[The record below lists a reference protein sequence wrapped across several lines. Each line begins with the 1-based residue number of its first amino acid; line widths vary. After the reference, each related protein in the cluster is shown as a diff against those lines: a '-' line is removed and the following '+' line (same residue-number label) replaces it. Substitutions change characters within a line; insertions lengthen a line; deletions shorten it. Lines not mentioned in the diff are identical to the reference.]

1 MKATI
6 MPGKAKGTVMAPPS
20 KSMAHR
26 MLIGAGLSMGTSVIE
41 NIDLSE
47 DIKAT
52 LGILE
57 ALGSEYTIEGR
68 TVMMKGIGGK
78 KVEGNRLLDTKE
90 SGSTLRFF
98 IPILLTG
105 GGKSKLT
112 GAKSLFARPLGI
124 YEDICNEQGI
134 FFHKTEDS
142 LELDGQLKATHYKIP
157 GNISSQ
163 FITGLLYALP
173 LLNED
178 SVLEVIPPVE
188 SKAYIEMTLEALEI
202 YGIKVERKD
211 NTYYIP
217 GNQTYQA
224 VNNMVEGDYS
234 NAAFLD
240 AFDLIGG
247 NVQVE
252 GLKED
257 SLQGDKVY
265 REYYQIL
272 QQSVLHHCGTNAE
285 NISSC
290 KRELPQMD
298 ISECP
303 DLGPI
308 LIGMAAA
315 KQGAIFTGTK
325 RLKIKESDR
334 GTVMA
339 EELKKFG
346 IKVDVQENQIIV
358 YPGKLQKPNEI
369 LDSHND
375 HRIAMTLATLCTL
388 TGGTIEGCMAVNK
401 SYPGYYDAIQSL
413 GIQVKIEDEK
423 IED

>member
-1 MKATI
+1 MKAIIT
-6 MPGKAKGTVMAPPS
+6 PGKAKGEVFAPPS

-26 MLIGAGLSMGTSVIE
+26 MLMGAGLAEGTSVIQ

-57 ALGSEYTIEGR
+57 ALGCEYSIEGS
-68 TVMMKGIGGK
+68 TVEMKGIGHREVK
-78 KVEGNRLLDTKE
+78 ANAVLDAKE

-98 IPILLTG
+98 VPILLTG
-105 GGKSKLT
+105 GGRSKLT
-112 GAKSLFARPLGI
+112 GAKSLFSRPLGI
-124 YEDICNEQGI
+124 YEDICKQQGI

-142 LELDGQLKATHYKIP
+142 LELDGKLMATHYKIP

-173 LLNED
+173 LLGQD

-188 SKAYIEMTLEALEI
+188 SKAYIQMTLEALEL
-202 YGIKVERKD
+202 YGIKVERKE
-211 NTYYIP
+211 NTYYIS

-224 VNNMVEGDYS
+224 VSSVVEGDYS

-240 AFDLIGG
+240 AFNLIGG
-247 NVQVE
+247 EVNVE
-252 GLKED
+252 GLKEN
-257 SLQGDKVY
+257 SLQGDKIY
-265 REYYQIL
+265 KDYYQLL
-272 QQSVLHHCGTNAE
+272 QQG
-285 NISSC
+285 SST
-290 KRELPQMD
+290 MD

-346 IKVDVQENQIIV
+346 IDVEVNENCITVHAGQ
-358 YPGKLQKPNEI
+358 LQNPSEMLN
-369 LDSHND
+369 SHND
-375 HRIAMTLATLCTL
+375 HRIAMTLATLCTI
-388 TGGTIEGCMAVNK
+388 TGGTIEDCMAVNK
-401 SYPGYYDAIQSL
+401 SYPGYYETIRNL
-413 GIQVKIEDEK
+413 GIQVEIND
-423 IED
+423 

>member
-1 MKATI
+1 MKAVIT
-6 MPGKAKGTVMAPPS
+6 PGKASGTVWAPPS

-26 MLIGAGLSMGTSVIE
+26 MLMGAGLAEGTSVVG

-57 ALGSEYTIEGR
+57 ALGSKYSIDGR
-68 TVMMKGIGGK
+68 TVTMQGIGGK
-78 KVEGNRLLDTKE
+78 TVKVDHPIDTKE

-98 IPILLTG
+98 IPILLSG
-105 GGKSKLT
+105 GGQSKLT
-112 GAKSLFARPLGI
+112 GTKSLFARPLNV
-124 YEDICNEQGI
+124 YEDICREQKI
-134 FFHKTEDS
+134 KFVKTENS
-142 LELDGQLKATHYKIP
+142 VELDGQLQAAHYKIT

-173 LLNED
+173 LLKED
-178 SVLEVIPPVE
+178 SILEIIPPVE
-188 SKAYIEMTLEALEI
+188 SKAYIDMTLEALEI
-202 YGIKVERKD
+202 YGIKLKKEGNR
-211 NTYYIP
+211 YYIP
-217 GNQTYQA
+217 GNQKYQA
-224 VNNMVEGDYS
+224 IDTMVEGDYS

-240 AFDLIGG
+240 AYNLIGG
-247 NVQVE
+247 TVKVE

-265 REYYQIL
+265 RDYYKL
-272 QQSVLHHCGTNAE
+272 LMGE
-285 NISSC
+285 NP
-290 KRELPQMD
+290 KMD

-315 KQGAIFTGTK
+315 KNGAVLTGTH

-346 IKVDVQENQIIV
+346 IRVDVLENSIIIHS
-358 YPGKLQKPNEI
+358 GELKKPTE
-369 LDSHND
+369 LLYGHND
-375 HRIAMTLATLCTL
+375 HRIAMTLATLCTI
-388 TGGTIEGCMAVNK
+388 TGGVIDGCEAVKKSFPGFYETI
-401 SYPGYYDAIQSL
+401 QQL
-413 GIQVKIEDEK
+413 GIQVMRED
-423 IED
+423 

>member
-6 MPGKAKGTVMAPPS
+6 TPGKAKGDVLAPPS

-26 MLIGAGLSMGTSVIE
+26 MLMGAGLANGISMIQ

-57 ALGSEYTIEGR
+57 ALGCEYSIEDR
-68 TVMMKGIGGK
+68 AVTMKGIGHREVK
-78 KVEGNRLLDTKE
+78 ANIVLNAKE

-98 IPILLTG
+98 IPILLSG

-112 GAKSLFARPLGI
+112 GAKSLFSRPLGI
-124 YEDICNEQGI
+124 YEDICKEQGI
-134 FFHKTEDS
+134 FFHKTENS
-142 LELDGQLKATHYKIP
+142 LELDGKLMATHYKIP

-173 LLNED
+173 LLKQD

-188 SKAYIEMTLEALEI
+188 SKAYIQMTLEALELF
-202 YGIKVERKD
+202 GIKVERKE

-217 GNQTYQA
+217 GNQIYQA
-224 VNNMVEGDYS
+224 VSSVIEGDYS
-234 NAAFLD
+234 NGAFLD
-240 AFDLIGG
+240 AFNLIGG
-247 NVQVE
+247 EVNVK

-257 SLQGDKVY
+257 SLQGDKIY
-265 REYYQIL
+265 REYFQML
-272 QQSVLHHCGTNAE
+272 QTMETEVTPDNVTNIAH
-285 NISSC
+285 I
-290 KRELPQMD
+290 D

-334 GTVMA
+334 GMVMA

-346 IKVDVQENQIIV
+346 IDVEVLENQIIV
-358 YPGKLQKPNEI
+358 HPGQLQKPKEI

-375 HRIAMTLATLCTL
+375 HRIAMTLATLCTI
-388 TGGTIEGCMAVNK
+388 TGGIIDDCMAVKK
-401 SYPGYYDAIQSL
+401 SYPGYYETIRNL
-413 GIQVKIEDEK
+413 GIHVEIED
-423 IED
+423 

>member
-6 MPGKAKGTVMAPPS
+6 IPGKAEGTVLAPPS

-26 MLIGAGLSMGTSVIE
+26 MLMGAGLSEGISVIQ

-57 ALGSEYTIEGR
+57 ALGSEYSIEGR
-68 TVMMKGIGGK
+68 TVTMKGIGGK
-78 KVEGNRLLDTKE
+78 KIEVSRVLDTKE

-98 IPILLTG
+98 IPILLSG

-112 GAKSLFARPLGI
+112 GAKSLFSRPLGI
-124 YEDICNEQGI
+124 YEEICKEQGI
-134 FFHKTEDS
+134 FFQKTEDS
-142 LELDGQLKATHYKIP
+142 LEIEGQLKAAHYKVP

-173 LLNED
+173 LLKGD

-188 SKAYIEMTLEALEI
+188 SKAYIEMTLEALET
-202 YGIKVERKD
+202 YGIQVDRKE
-211 NTYYIP
+211 NTYYIA
-217 GNQTYQA
+217 GDQKYHA
-224 VNNMVEGDYS
+224 VNGMVEGDYS

-240 AFDLIGG
+240 AFNLIGG
-247 NVQVE
+247 HVQVE

-257 SLQGDKVY
+257 SLQGDKIY
-265 REYYQIL
+265 RSYYQAL
-272 QQSVLHHCGTNAE
+272 LSDNPV
-285 NISSC
+285 
-290 KRELPQMD
+290 MD
-298 ISECP
+298 LAECP

-315 KQGAIFTGTK
+315 NGGAIFTGTR

-346 IKVDVQENQIIV
+346 IRVEVLENQIVV
-358 YPGKLQKPNEI
+358 YLGRLQEPKEI

-388 TGGTIEGCMAVNK
+388 TGGTIDGCMAVNK
-401 SYPGYYDAIQSL
+401 SFPGYYDTIQKL
-413 GIQVKIEDEK
+413 GIQVKIED
-423 IED
+423 

>member
-1 MKATI
+1 MKAIIT
-6 MPGKAKGTVMAPPS
+6 PGKAKGSVMAPPS

-26 MLIGAGLSMGTSVIE
+26 MLMGAGLAEGTSVIQ

-57 ALGSEYTIEGR
+57 ALGSEYSIENR
-68 TVMMKGIGGK
+68 TVTMKGIGGK
-78 KVEGNRLLDTKE
+78 KVEVNSVLDTKE

-112 GAKSLFARPLGI
+112 GAKSLFSRPLGI
-124 YEDICNEQGI
+124 YEDICKEQGI
-134 FFHKTEDS
+134 FFQKTEDS
-142 LELDGQLKATHYKIP
+142 LELDGQLKATHYKIL

-173 LLNED
+173 LLNKD

-188 SKAYIEMTLEALEI
+188 SKAYIDMTLEVLEI
-202 YGIKVERKD
+202 YGIKVERKN

-224 VNNMVEGDYS
+224 VNGMVEGDYS

-240 AFDLIGG
+240 AFNLIGG
-247 NVQVE
+247 DVKVE

-272 QQSVLHHCGTNAE
+272 QQSPVQGQNAT
-285 NISSC
+285 
-290 KRELPQMD
+290 MD

-308 LIGMAAA
+308 LIGMAAVNH
-315 KQGAIFTGTK
+315 GAVFTGTK

-346 IKVDVQENQIIV
+346 IQVDVMENTIIV
-358 YPGKLQKPNEI
+358 HPGELKTPEVI
-369 LDSHND
+369 LNSHND

-388 TGGTIEGCMAVNK
+388 TGGTINGCMAVNK
-401 SYPGYYDAIQSL
+401 SYPGYYEAIQSI
-413 GIQVKIEDEK
+413 GIQVKIEN
-423 IED
+423 

>member
-1 MKATI
+1 MKAIIT
-6 MPGKAKGTVMAPPS
+6 PGKAKGEVFAPPS

-26 MLIGAGLSMGTSVIE
+26 MLMGAGLAEGTSVIQ

-57 ALGSEYTIEGR
+57 ALGCEYSIEGS
-68 TVMMKGIGGK
+68 TVEMKGIGHREVK
-78 KVEGNRLLDTKE
+78 ANAVLDAKE

-98 IPILLTG
+98 IPILLSG

-112 GAKSLFARPLGI
+112 GAKSLFSRPLGI
-124 YEDICNEQGI
+124 YEDICKEQGI

-142 LELDGQLKATHYKIP
+142 LELDGKLMATHYRIP

-173 LLNED
+173 LLEQD
-178 SVLEVIPPVE
+178 SVLEVIPPLE
-188 SKAYIEMTLEALEI
+188 SKAYIEMTLEALEL
-202 YGIKVERKD
+202 YGIKVEKKE
-211 NTYYIP
+211 NTYYIL

-224 VNNMVEGDYS
+224 VRGAVEGDYS

-240 AFDLIGG
+240 AFNLIGG
-247 NVQVE
+247 EVKVE

-257 SLQGDKVY
+257 SLQGDKIY
-265 REYYQIL
+265 REYFHML
-272 QQSVLHHCGTNAE
+272 QSSAE
-285 NISSC
+285 
-290 KRELPQMD
+290 MD

-346 IKVDVQENQIIV
+346 IDVEVEENCIIV
-358 YPGKLQKPNEI
+358 HPGQLQKPTEMLN
-369 LDSHND
+369 SHND

-388 TGGTIEGCMAVNK
+388 TGGTIEDCMAVRK
-401 SYPGYYDAIQSL
+401 SFPGYYDTIQSL
-413 GIQVKIEDEK
+413 GIQVRIEG
-423 IED
+423 

>member
-6 MPGKAKGTVMAPPS
+6 IPGKAEGTVLAPPS

-26 MLIGAGLSMGTSVIE
+26 MLMGAGLSEGISVIQ

-57 ALGSEYTIEGR
+57 ALGSEYSIEGR
-68 TVMMKGIGGK
+68 TVTMKGIGGK
-78 KVEGNRLLDTKE
+78 KIEVSRVLDTKE

-98 IPILLTG
+98 IPILLSG

-112 GAKSLFARPLGI
+112 GAKSLFSRPLGI
-124 YEDICNEQGI
+124 YEEICKEQGI
-134 FFHKTEDS
+134 FFQKTEDS
-142 LELDGQLKATHYKIP
+142 LEIDGQLKATHYKVP

-173 LLNED
+173 LLKGD

-188 SKAYIEMTLEALEI
+188 SKAYIEMTLEALEA
-202 YGIKVERKD
+202 YGIQVDRKE
-211 NTYYIP
+211 NTYYIA
-217 GNQTYQA
+217 GDQKYHA
-224 VNNMVEGDYS
+224 VNGMVEGDYS

-240 AFDLIGG
+240 AFNLIGG
-247 NVQVE
+247 HVQVE

-257 SLQGDKVY
+257 SLQGDKIY
-265 REYYQIL
+265 RAYYQAL
-272 QQSVLHHCGTNAE
+272 LSDNPV
-285 NISSC
+285 
-290 KRELPQMD
+290 MD
-298 ISECP
+298 LAECP

-315 KQGAIFTGTK
+315 NGGAIFTGTR

-346 IKVDVQENQIIV
+346 IRVEVLENQIVV
-358 YPGKLQKPNEI
+358 YPGRLQEPKEI

-375 HRIAMTLATLCTL
+375 HRIAMTLATLCTV
-388 TGGTIEGCMAVNK
+388 TGGTIDGCMAVNK
-401 SYPGYYDAIQSL
+401 SFPGYYDTIQKL
-413 GIQVKIEDEK
+413 GIQVKIED
-423 IED
+423 

>member
-6 MPGKAKGTVMAPPS
+6 IPGKAEGTVLAPPS

-26 MLIGAGLSMGTSVIE
+26 MLIGAGLSEGTSVIQ

-57 ALGSEYTIEGR
+57 ALGSEYTIEDH
-68 TVMMKGIGGK
+68 TVTMKGIGGK
-78 KVEGNRLLDTKE
+78 KVEVNRILDAKE

-98 IPILLTG
+98 IPVLLSG

-112 GAKSLFARPLGI
+112 GAKSLFSRPLGI
-124 YEDICNEQGI
+124 YEDICKEQGI
-134 FFHKTEDS
+134 LFRKTEDS
-142 LELDGQLKATHYKIP
+142 LELDGRLQAAHYKIP

-173 LLNED
+173 LLEED
-178 SVLEVIPPVE
+178 SILEVIPPVE
-188 SKAYIEMTLEALEI
+188 SKAYIEMTLQVLEL
-202 YGIKVERKD
+202 YGIRVNRKE
-211 NTYYIP
+211 NKYYIA
-217 GNQTYQA
+217 GNQVYHA
-224 VNNMVEGDYS
+224 VNGMVEGDYS
-234 NAAFLD
+234 NAAFLE
-240 AFDLIGG
+240 AFNLIGG

-252 GLKED
+252 GLRKD
-257 SLQGDKVY
+257 SLQGDKIY
-265 REYYQIL
+265 RSYYQTL
-272 QQSVLHHCGTNAE
+272 LEE
-285 NISSC
+285 N
-290 KRELPQMD
+290 PVMD
-298 ISECP
+298 IAECP

-315 KQGAIFTGTK
+315 NHGAVYTGTH

-339 EELKKFG
+339 GELKKFG
-346 IKVDVQENQIIV
+346 IKSEVLENQITV
-358 YPGKLQKPNEI
+358 YPGRLQKPKEM

-388 TGGTIEGCMAVNK
+388 TGGTIDGCMAVNK
-401 SYPGYYDAIQSL
+401 SFPGYYDTIQKL
-413 GIQVKIEDEK
+413 GIQVKIED
-423 IED
+423 

>member
-1 MKATI
+1 MKAIIT
-6 MPGKAKGTVMAPPS
+6 PGRAKGVVLAPPS

-26 MLIGAGLSMGTSVIE
+26 LLMGAGLAAGTSVIH
-41 NIDLSE
+41 NIDFSE

-57 ALGSEYTIEGR
+57 ALGSRYTIEGR
-68 TVMMKGIGGK
+68 TVTMHGIGGRR
-78 KVEGNRLLDTKE
+78 VGTDRLLDTKE

-98 IPILLTG
+98 IPILLCG

-124 YEDICNEQGI
+124 YEEICREQGI
-134 FFHKTEDS
+134 FFFKTEDS
-142 LELDGQLKATHYKIP
+142 LELNGQLQATHYKIP

-173 LLNED
+173 LLEKD

-188 SKAYIEMTLEALEI
+188 SKAYIEMTLEALDV
-202 YGIKVERKD
+202 YGIQVRREE

-217 GNQTYQA
+217 GNQTYHA
-224 VNNMVEGDYS
+224 ADGCVEGDYS

-240 AFDLIGG
+240 AFNLIGG
-247 NVQVE
+247 DVKVE
-252 GLKED
+252 GLKEN
-257 SLQGDKVY
+257 SLQGDKIY
-265 REYYQIL
+265 KSYYEVLGGAKLL
-272 QQSVLHHCGTNAE
+272 QTDAL
-285 NISSC
+285 
-290 KRELPQMD
+290 KRADLPQMD

-315 KQGAIFTGTK
+315 KHGAVLTGTR

-346 IKVDVQENQIIV
+346 IRVEVLENTIIV
-358 YPGKLQKPNEI
+358 HPGQLEKPKEI
-369 LDSHND
+369 LESHND
-375 HRIAMTLATLCTL
+375 HRIAMTLATLCAM
-388 TGGTIEGCMAVNK
+388 TGGTIDDCMAVKK
-401 SYPGYYDAIQSL
+401 SFPGYYETIEKL
-413 GIQVKIEDEK
+413 GIQVKLQNE
-423 IED
+423 

>member
-6 MPGKAKGTVMAPPS
+6 TPGKARGVIMAPPS

-26 MLIGAGLSMGTSVIE
+26 MLMGAGLAEGTSVIE

-78 KVEGNRLLDTKE
+78 KVEVNRVLDTKE

-98 IPILLTG
+98 IPVLLSG

-124 YEDICNEQGI
+124 YEDICKEQGI

-142 LELDGQLKATHYKIP
+142 LELDGQLAATHYKIP

-163 FITGLLYALP
+163 FVTGLLYALP

-202 YGIKVERKD
+202 YGIKVERKE

-217 GNQTYQA
+217 GNQNYQA
-224 VNNMVEGDYS
+224 VNGMVEGDYS

-240 AFDLIGG
+240 AFNLIGG
-247 NVQVE
+247 EVKVD
-252 GLKED
+252 GLKAD

-272 QQSVLHHCGTNAE
+272 QQ
-285 NISSC
+285 
-290 KRELPQMD
+290 RDLPTMD
-298 ISECP
+298 LSECP

-315 KQGAIFTGTK
+315 NHGAVFTGTK

-358 YPGKLQKPNEI
+358 YPGELQRPNEI

-388 TGGTIEGCMAVNK
+388 TGGTIDGCMAVNK
-401 SYPGYYDAIQSL
+401 SYPGYYDAIRKL
-413 GIQVKIEDEK
+413 GIQVEIKD
-423 IED
+423 

>member
-6 MPGKAKGTVMAPPS
+6 APGKAKGDVLAPPS

-26 MLIGAGLSMGTSVIE
+26 MLMGAGLADGISVIQ

-57 ALGSEYTIEGR
+57 ALGCEYSIENR
-68 TVMMKGIGGK
+68 TVTMKGIGGK
-78 KVEGNRLLDTKE
+78 KVEVNRVLDTKE

-98 IPILLTG
+98 VPILLTG
-105 GGKSKLT
+105 GGRSKLT
-112 GAKSLFARPLGI
+112 GAKSLFSRPLGI
-124 YEDICNEQGI
+124 YEDICKQQGI

-142 LELDGQLKATHYKIP
+142 LELDGKLMATHYKIP

-173 LLNED
+173 LLEQD

-188 SKAYIEMTLEALEI
+188 SKAYIEMTLEVLELF
-202 YGIKVERKD
+202 GIKVERKE
-211 NTYYIP
+211 NTYYIS

-224 VNNMVEGDYS
+224 VSSVVEGDYS

-240 AFDLIGG
+240 AFNLIGG
-247 NVQVE
+247 EVKVE
-252 GLKED
+252 GLKEN
-257 SLQGDKVY
+257 SLQGDKIY
-265 REYYQIL
+265 KDYYQLL
-272 QQSVLHHCGTNAE
+272 QQG
-285 NISSC
+285 SST
-290 KRELPQMD
+290 MD

-346 IKVDVQENQIIV
+346 IDVEVNENCITVHAGQ
-358 YPGKLQKPNEI
+358 LQNPSEMLN
-369 LDSHND
+369 SHND
-375 HRIAMTLATLCTL
+375 HRIAMTLATLCTI
-388 TGGTIEGCMAVNK
+388 TGGTIEDCMAVRK
-401 SYPGYYDAIQSL
+401 SFPGYYDTIQSL
-413 GIQVKIEDEK
+413 GIQVRIEG
-423 IED
+423 